1 MAEADLVVIGAGA
14 AGLSVVAG
22 AAQLGARVVLIE
34 RAAMGGEC
42 LNAGCVPSKAL
53 LAVARRVAMA
63 RQAARFGIRTEGGI
77 DLAAVMAEVR
87 RAVAEIAPNDSAHRY
102 RALGARVIHGEARF
116 SGRDRVVVGD
126 ETIIARRIVIA
137 AGTRPAIPAIPGLDQ
152 VAFLTNET
160 LWSLDAMP
168 RHLIVLGAGA
178 MGLEMAQAFA
188 RLGARVTVLEVGR
201 ALAREEAELVGGL
214 LLALREDGVAVREG
228 MRLLRVEPDPAGLAV
243 VLAAGEGREERLV
256 GSHLLLAT
264 GRVPNLEALGLERA
278 DVETT
283 PQGIRVDRG
292 LRSVSNRRVFAAGDI
307 ADIEGVGPQRFTHA
321 ASHHAGVIL
330 RRVLFRLPATVAC
343 ETIPRSLYTDPE
355 LAAVGLT
362 EAEARARGIADLAIL
377 RWPIAE
383 TDRAATEGVRH
394 GLIKII
400 ASRRGRVLGASV
412 LAPHAGEMIGLLA
425 LAIRRGVSLATLADL
440 VLPYPTYAESIRRA
454 AGNFFAPRLLAPA
467 TRRLVRALSRLP

>member
-1 MAEADLVVIGAGA
+1 MAEADLLVIGAGA
-14 AGLSVVAG
+14 AGLSVAAG

-63 RQAARFGIRTEGGI
+63 REAGRFGLRTDGEI
-77 DLAAVMAEVR
+77 DLAAVMAALR

-102 RALGARVIHGEARF
+102 RALGARVVSGEARF
-116 SGRDRVVVGD
+116 AGRDRVAVGE
-126 ETIIARRIVIA
+126 ETIAARRIVIA
-137 AGTRPAIPAIPGLDQ
+137 AGTRPAIPPIPGLDR
-152 VAFLTNET
+152 VVFLTNET
-160 LWSLDAMP
+160 LWSLDAIP

-188 RLGARVTVLEVGR
+188 RLGAPVTVLEAGR
-201 ALAREEAELVGGL
+201 ALAREDSELVAGL
-214 LLALREDGVAVREG
+214 LLALRQEGVVVREDV
-228 MRLLRVEPDPAGLAV
+228 RPLRVEPEGAGVAM
-243 VLAAGEGREERLV
+243 VLAAGGEREERLV

-264 GRVPNLEALGLERA
+264 GRVPNLEALALEHA
-278 DVETT
+278 GVETT

-307 ADIEGVGPQRFTHA
+307 ADIRGVGPQRFTHA

-330 RRVLFRLPATVAC
+330 RRALFRLPAQVAA
-343 ETIPRSLYTDPE
+343 ETIPRCLHTDPE

-383 TDRAATEGVRH
+383 TDRAATDGVRH
-394 GLIKII
+394 GLVKII
-400 ASRRGRVLGASV
+400 ATPRGRVLGASV
-412 LAPHAGEMIGLLA
+412 LAPHAGQMIGLLA
-425 LAIRRGVSLATLADL
+425 LAIRRRVPLATLADL
-440 VLPYPTYAESIRRA
+440 VLPYPTYAEGVKRA
-454 AGNFFAPRLLAPA
+454 AGGFLAPRLFSPA
-467 TRRLVRALSRLP
+467 TRRLVRLLLRLP